1 MKIVKTNKTISF
13 KDVPVCGIFEFNNIL
28 FMKISPIQ
36 KLDDYDDADI
46 CDAIYL
52 QTSPGDTRRFD
63 DDNQVVYYPE
73 ATLSLNS
80 F

>member
-1 MKIVKTNKTISF
+1 MKIVKTNKTIPF
-13 KDVPVCGIFEFNNIL
+13 EDVPVCGIFEHNGIL
-28 FMKISPIQ
+28 FMKICPIQ
-36 KLDDYDDADI
+36 KVDDYDDMDI

-52 QTSPGDTRRFD
+52 QTSPGEARRFD
-63 DDNQVVYYPE
+63 DDEQVVYYPE

>member
-13 KDVPVCGIFEFNNIL
+13 KDVPICGIFEHEGFL

-36 KLDDYDDADI
+36 RLDDYDDMDI

-52 QTSPGDTRRFD
+52 QTSPGEARRFD
-63 DDNQVVYYPE
+63 DDDQVVYYPE
-73 ATLSLNS
+73 AALLLNS